1 MPGTIIST
9 GINLSH
15 STLGSIF
22 KGIIGFVVWFYG
34 TFLPFILQYIGIP
47 LFLLGILL
55 ALGFAGGTMLF
66 IIAFFIFMFFF
77 IKGTIFNSTP

>member
-1 MPGTIIST
+1 M
-9 GINLSH
+9 
-15 STLGSIF
+15 
-22 KGIIGFVVWFYG
+22 
-34 TFLPFILQYIGIP
+34 
-47 LFLLGILL
+47 LL